1 MQTKL
6 LRHVFLVGTTNHRH
20 DVSYCLDQRQ
30 MMTWK
35 EIALQMETDPRVR
48 KVLLE
53 GPKKLTD
60 AWMLQAMK
68 FKYRRF
74 EK

>member
-1 MQTKL
+1 M
-6 LRHVFLVGTTNHRH
+6 N
-20 DVSYCLDQRQ
+20 
-30 MMTWK
+30 WK
-35 EIALQMETDPRVR
+35 EIALQSETDPKVR

-60 AWMLQAMK
+60 AWLLGALK
-68 FKYRRF
+68 FKYGRF

>member
-1 MQTKL
+1 M
-6 LRHVFLVGTTNHRH
+6 N
-20 DVSYCLDQRQ
+20 
-30 MMTWK
+30 WK
-35 EIALQMETDPRVR
+35 EIVLQSEINPKIR

-60 AWMLQAMK
+60 AWLLGALRI
-68 FKYRRF
+68 KYGRF

>member
-1 MQTKL
+1 
-6 LRHVFLVGTTNHRH
+6 
-20 DVSYCLDQRQ
+20 
-30 MMTWK
+30 MMTWR